1 MFPTFELFG
10 KTIGTYMVTA
20 LLGVFAA
27 GLFSCRAAK
36 KRGHDENNMIVLLLV
51 SCIGVLLGS
60 HVLFALTNWNAL
72 LVFFTHLPE
81 IIAAGELVDSFLAVF
96 GGSVFYGGLL
106 GGMAAGFLYAR
117 CGKKKL
123 DLAAYTDMIAP
134 AVPLFHM
141 FGRIGCFLGGCCY
154 GVESDFGIVF
164 EHSLVEAANGVRRF
178 PVQLVEAGFN
188 LLLFVVLA
196 WLLKKG
202 LCKGKLF
209 LLYLLAYSAG
219 RFVLEFWRGD
229 AYRGFLFGVSTSQW
243 ISILLFVAAG
253 CALLWQGLRA
263 KKQMQPA
270 SEG

>member
-1 MFPTFELFG
+1 
-10 KTIGTYMVTA
+10 MV
-20 LLGVFAA
+20 
-27 GLFSCRAAK
+27 
-36 KRGHDENNMIVLLLV
+36 MPV
-51 SCIGVLLGS
+51 SY
-60 HVLFALTNWNAL
+60 
-72 LVFFTHLPE
+72 THL
-81 IIAAGELVDSFLAVF
+81 
-96 GGSVFYGGLL
+96 
-106 GGMAAGFLYAR
+106 
-117 CGKKKL
+117 
-123 DLAAYTDMIAP
+123 
-134 AVPLFHM
+134 
-141 FGRIGCFLGGCCY
+141 
-154 GVESDFGIVF
+154 
-164 EHSLVEAANGVRRF
+164 LVEAANGVRRF

-263 KKQMQPA
+263 KKRMQPA